1 MDDSNLLILA
11 ANSDPFSYSH
21 SFGWRTHFI
30 QHASMFV
37 TWPVYALGL
46 AFGPTVFFTANA
58 LVTFAIILLTAYALT
73 KVLNIYTPVTLLAF
87 VSTAFFWPYTAEFLF
102 FPSLQEKGILL
113 GVAILFLWIH
123 FTRTHRS
130 SFAFWFTFLLTSV
143 VAFATKTHII
153 LFIPA
158 IVAALWMVNHGHPK
172 SNSVPRLIGS
182 TLGLLAL
189 SIGTLWLALAGGYS
203 AGTRGSVDLT
213 VLTDRRLQLLV
224 ALALMY
230 GAYLVYRAVKV
241 EFLATDLIPL
251 FIIIPFIASFS
262 VWTIRNYYLTVAS
275 VGVAAMVTIVIANLK
290 ARHVVPI
297 AALLCLS
304 VAVIWIW
311 WRVPQIYRPLASIQ
325 DFLVSTKAR
334 HLDKQ
339 KELVGVSCMEAP
351 THFNRY
357 AVANGVPNLNFKWTG
372 DSVEHFRYVLGDERL
387 CPFPV
392 AGAGWEIQWKSP
404 VDGGYSLY
412 RNIQE
417 VT

>member
-1 MDDSNLLILA
+1 
-11 ANSDPFSYSH
+11 
-21 SFGWRTHFI
+21 
-30 QHASMFV
+30 
-37 TWPVYALGL
+37 
-46 AFGPTVFFTANA
+46 
-58 LVTFAIILLTAYALT
+58 
-73 KVLNIYTPVTLLAF
+73 
-87 VSTAFFWPYTAEFLF
+87 
-102 FPSLQEKGILL
+102 
-113 GVAILFLWIH
+113 
-123 FTRTHRS
+123 
-130 SFAFWFTFLLTSV
+130 
-143 VAFATKTHII
+143 
-153 LFIPA
+153 
-158 IVAALWMVNHGHPK
+158 
-172 SNSVPRLIGS
+172 
-182 TLGLLAL
+182 
-189 SIGTLWLALAGGYS
+189 
-203 AGTRGSVDLT
+203 

-230 GAYLVYRAVKV
+230 GAYLVYRAVKG
-241 EFLATDLIPL
+241 EFLATDSIPL

-275 VGVAAMVTIVIANLK
+275 VGVAAMVAIVIANLK

-372 DSVEHFRYVLGDERL
+372 DSVEQFRYVLGDERL

-392 AGAGWEIQWKSP
+392 AGAGWQIQWQSP

-412 RNIQE
+412 RNTQE